1 MTKRT
6 QNSLSLPSN
15 QFKITPTGLVVKGDI
30 TFDDWAMIGP
40 ALGKYHRGIA
50 WAVGDWLAT
59 GEHKFGE
66 MYVQAMDTTGLSL
79 GRLRNLKSLA
89 DRVPYE
95 NRVSTLSLS
104 HHEAVAPF
112 NHQTQRK
119 LLTMADEHGIDRNEM
134 RNIAAEL
141 HALPDGGNVD
151 EVLEQEQVVILPIIS
166 APLDTEKLIHVARRV
181 IRLVRELDYEW
192 NRVGMSL
199 HEAVYELEELVGE
212 SDAGNTR
219 TNG

>member
-66 MYVQAMDTTGLSL
+66 MYAQAMDTTGLSL

-112 NHQTQRK
+112 SHEVQRK
-119 LLTMADEHGIDRNEM
+119 LLTLADENGIDRNEM
-134 RNIAAEL
+134 REIAAEVHGYSDPEGTVKGL
-141 HALPDGGNVD
+141 
-151 EVLEQEQVVILPIIS
+151 LEQQVVIQPEP
-166 APLDTEKLIHVARRV
+166 APMSKLYVVAKRV
-181 IRLVRELDYEW
+181 VRLFRELDYEW
-192 NRVGMSL
+192 NKTGMSL
-199 HEAVYELEELVGE
+199 HEAVYELEELLGE
-212 SDAGNTR
+212 MDAGNTR
-219 TNG
+219 TNE